1 MRYSGN
7 YPHEKRV
14 PCDTHTIGIMLQCA
28 PCDLL
33 DYVIQ
38 EMTERIKAQV
48 VPKLDKTD
56 DFQFIVSE
64 YD

>member
-1 MRYSGN
+1 
-7 YPHEKRV
+7 
-14 PCDTHTIGIMLQCA
+14 MLQCA

-33 DYVIQ
+33 NFVIQ
-38 EMTERIKAQV
+38 EMTERIKANV

-56 DFQFIVSE
+56 DFQFIMAE